1 MQSMFRP
8 LPTVQELAPVAE
20 NRLDY
25 KRKIELALN
34 IWHQCQ
40 TTAGSPAET
49 YLHSRGLRLHPD
61 MLVRF
66 HPACPRGKAERLPAM
81 VALMT
86 DAVTCEPCGIHRT
99 YLKPD
104 GSGKADIEP
113 AKMMLGRATSAV
125 IRLSP
130 DDAVTTGLGIVEGIE
145 NGLSILGFGW
155 APVWAALSAK
165 GIRDFPVLN
174 GIEALTIFA
183 DHDDAG
189 LKAARA
195 CAGCWIDAGKGVMV
209 RKPAKAGTDWN
220 DVAREVQNG

>member
-8 LPTVQELAPVAE
+8 LPTAQELAPVAE
-20 NRLDY
+20 NRLDSR
-25 KRKIELALN
+25 RKVELALN
-34 IWHQCQ
+34 IWQQCQ
-40 TTAGSPAET
+40 AAVGSPAET

-61 MLVRF
+61 MSVRF

-104 GSGKADIEP
+104 GSGKAEIEP
-113 AKMMLGRATSAV
+113 AKMMLGRATGAV
-125 IRLSP
+125 VRLSP

-145 NGLSILGFGW
+145 NGLSILSFGW
-155 APVWAALSAK
+155 APVWAALSAN

-174 GIEALTIFA
+174 GVEALTIFA

-195 CAGCWIDAGKGVMV
+195 CAARWAGAGKEVIV
-209 RKPAKAGTDWN
+209 RKPAKAGADWN